1 MTYLHNITKFPAHF
15 FVRHLLSSGHTSI
28 CDRVFFLKFEHFKLC
43 TFKQVKNY
51 QNVSKYSMYV
61 LICTYTVDI
70 LSGFGMLFFHPV
82 VPSGRPSLHRRIVVE
97 GVMKCVSP
105 FWPCYDGS
113 FETKLFSITYQDPPF
128 NPTMVVEFYST
139 LLGSY
144 IGDPKPEKEFFY
156 WRSSILCSKILF
168 VGYQKNCRGKLSS
181 H

>member
-1 MTYLHNITKFPAHF
+1 MSISNY
-15 FVRHLLSSGHTSI
+15 VLS
-28 CDRVFFLKFEHFKLC
+28 
-43 TFKQVKNY
+43 KQVKNY
-51 QNVSKYSMYV
+51 QNVSKYSMY
-61 LICTYTVDI
+61 LHTVDI

-139 LLGSY
+139 LLHWR
-144 IGDPKPEKEFFY
+144 PKTWEGIFY
-156 WRSSILCSKILF
+156 WRSSVLCSKILF